1 MAMLKSEEELFQK
14 YINDQTH
21 KSYMSECFYIQSS
34 LDEKETKLVKQHD
47 FIRMI
52 NINING

>member
-21 KSYMSECFYIQSS
+21 KSYMSECF
-34 LDEKETKLVKQHD
+34 
-47 FIRMI
+47 FIYNLI
-52 NINING
+52 